1 MADEAGPYASGRW
14 LWWLGDVAAP
24 TDGHALVEEH
34 RVAAADEWLLVV
46 GRPALVVAD
55 GVFAVQAIDAGI
67 PTVALADLD
76 EPRPALAARQERPVL
91 VVPLARHRPPAAYR
105 PLAAALTAPLGTVP
119 VTHGGDDARHRP
131 HLATETPFPYA
142 APPSGGEG

>member
-1 MADEAGPYASGRW
+1 VIVRILGEGQFRV
-14 LWWLGDVAAP
+14 GDVATA
-24 TDGHALVEEH
+24 TDGHALTEEH
-34 RVAAADEWLLVV
+34 RVAAAAEWLLAV

-67 PTVALADLD
+67 PTVAFADLD
-76 EPRPALAARQERPVL
+76 EPAPALAARQGRPVL

-105 PLAAALTAPLGTVP
+105 PLAAALTAPAAVP
-119 VTHGGDDARHRP
+119 VTHDGDAAPRRP